1 MLKKNLVI
9 GVGGVI
15 SLLIFMV
22 VAGVLIL
29 ALSSPPAADIADKT
43 APQAENTH

>member
-1 MLKKNLVI
+1 MFKKNLVI

-29 ALSSPPAADIADKT
+29 ALSSPPVSNVGEKT
-43 APQAENTH
+43 PAQAENAH

>member
-29 ALSSPPAADIADKT
+29 ALTGTPAATDGKVAQQT
-43 APQAENTH
+43 ESSH

>member
-29 ALSSPPAADIADKT
+29 ALSNPPATTVGD
-43 APQAENTH
+43 NTQQQSGTGH

>member
-22 VAGVLIL
+22 VAGVLVL
-29 ALSSPPAADIADKT
+29 ALTSGPAPTTDDA
-43 APQAENTH
+43 APQQTESSH

>member
-1 MLKKNLVI
+1 MFKKNLVI

-29 ALSSPPAADIADKT
+29 ALSSPPAANGGDKA
-43 APQAENTH
+43 APQAENAH